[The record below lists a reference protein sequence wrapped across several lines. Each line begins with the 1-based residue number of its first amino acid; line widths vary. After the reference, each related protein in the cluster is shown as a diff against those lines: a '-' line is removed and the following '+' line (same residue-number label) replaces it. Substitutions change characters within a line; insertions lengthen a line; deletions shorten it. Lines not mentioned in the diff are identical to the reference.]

1 MDWGSWRSRLRARGA
16 ACRGRWKAIR
26 GRITRRRVVL
36 VLVAA
41 GTLATTLIVVE
52 ALVRGHLV
60 SPEDRVPT
68 GLYTRSVAWNGDPR
82 SATLIGSV
90 VGAPAEFR
98 VPVALDEMPDQLID
112 AVLAIEDKRFRDH
125 GGIDPRRIIGALVA
139 NLRAGGIAEGG
150 STITQQLAKNLFLSA
165 HRSPLRKLREA
176 ALALVLES
184 RYSKAQILEA
194 YLNEIYLGQDQGLAI
209 HGVGAAAHYYFGKA
223 VSELSLAESATLAG
237 MIHSPNRLAPT
248 RHPADATARRD
259 LVIALMQ
266 DQGRIDADEARR
278 AANDR
283 VHSRPHPSRRLDAR
297 YFRDALGAEVA
308 RDLPTRG
315 AAVYTTLDAAL
326 QQAAERAIASGLASL
341 GQSDAQA
348 ALVAIDPRTGEV
360 LAMVGG
366 RDYGV
371 SQFNR
376 AVDAHR
382 QPGSAFKP
390 IVALAALER
399 AGGGDA
405 APAFTLASH
414 VADVP
419 LSVPT
424 REGPW
429 QPANYDGDYRGEV
442 TLREAL
448 EQSRNVPFA
457 RIGMAIG
464 PDRIV
469 ATASRLGITSTLLP
483 VPALALGSGEVTLL
497 ELVRAYGVFA
507 NAGELAATRMVLAT
521 RIGRGA
527 LRERD
532 PSRLVRV
539 ADPAAAYL
547 VTSALQGAV
556 DHGTGAALQPYRF
569 PGDVAGKTGTSND
582 WRDAWFV
589 AYTPTLVV
597 GVWVGHDDG
606 TSLRR
611 TGAQAALPIVARFL
625 GDADLEHEL
634 FPEPEGVVEEWIATG
649 QGGWL
654 ARCHQREVFLL
665 GTQPEGQGCIHYG
678 PDDWDFQIDVDREQ
692 FDDWRRTL
700 QRGAESWLRQQIA
713 TRLQSLVD
721 R

>member
-1 MDWGSWRSRLRARGA
+1 MDWGTWKDRLRVRGEAWRARSAALRSR
-16 ACRGRWKAIR
+16 C
-26 GRITRRRVVL
+26 TRQRL
-36 VLVAA
+36 VLGVLAVS
-41 GTLATTLIVVE
+41 TLATTGIVAE

-60 SPEDRVPT
+60 TPEDRVPT
-68 GLYTRSVAWNGDPR
+68 GLYTRSDAWNGDER

-90 VGAPAEFR
+90 VGAPAESR
-98 VPVALDEMPDQLID
+98 VPVALGEMPDDLVD

-125 GGIDPRRIIGALVA
+125 GGIDPRRIGGAMVA
-139 NLRAGGIAEGG
+139 NIRAGGIAEGG

-165 HRSPLRKLREA
+165 HRTPLRKLREA

-194 YLNEIYLGQDQGLAI
+194 YLNEIYLGQDQGSAI
-209 HGVGAAAHYYFGKA
+209 HGVGAAARYYFGKD

-248 RHPADATARRD
+248 RHPADATVRRD

-266 DQGRIDADEARR
+266 DQGRIDADEALR
-278 AANDR
+278 ATRMR
-283 VHSRPHPSRRLDAR
+283 VRARPHPSRTLDAR
-297 YFRDALGAEVA
+297 YFRDALGRDVA
-308 RDLPTRG
+308 RGLPDRG
-315 AAVYTTLDAAL
+315 AAVYTTLDASL
-326 QQAAERAIASGLASL
+326 QRAAERAMASGLASL
-341 GQSDAQA
+341 AQPGA
-348 ALVAIDPRTGEV
+348 QGALVAIDPRTGDV

-366 RDYGV
+366 RDYGA

-399 AGGGDA
+399 EGGGDA
-405 APAFTLASH
+405 APAFTLASQ
-414 VADVP
+414 VADAP

-429 QPANYDGDYRGEV
+429 RPANYDGDFRGDV

-464 PDRIV
+464 PDRIA
-469 ATASRLGITSTLLP
+469 ATAIRLGITSKLLP

-507 NAGELAATRMVLAT
+507 NAGELAASRMVLAT
-521 RIGRGA
+521 RVGRGE
-527 LRERD
+527 LREGD
-532 PSRLVRV
+532 PSRISRV

-547 VTSALQGAV
+547 VTSALEGAV
-556 DHGTGAALQPYRF
+556 QHGTGAALDPFQF
-569 PGDVAGKTGTSND
+569 TSDVAGKTGTSND
-582 WRDAWFV
+582 WRDAWFI

-597 GVWVGHDDG
+597 GVWVGQDDG
-606 TSLRR
+606 ASLRR

-625 GDADLEHEL
+625 ADADLGHER
-634 FPEPEGVVEEWIATG
+634 FEEPEGVVETWVATG
-649 QGGWL
+649 QGGWQS
-654 ARCHQREVFLL
+654 RCDQREVFLL
-665 GTQPEGQGCIHYG
+665 GTQPEGEACTHFD
-678 PDDWDFQIDVDREQ
+678 PDDWDFNIDVDRQQ
-692 FDDWRRTL
+692 FDDWKRTL
-700 QRGAESWLRQQIA
+700 QDGAESWLRQQIA
-713 TRLQSLVD
+713 VRLRSLID

>member
-1 MDWGSWRSRLRARGA
+1 MDWGTWKSHLRIRGEVWRARSAALRAR
-16 ACRGRWKAIR
+16 C
-26 GRITRRRVVL
+26 TRRRVVVGL
-36 VLVAA
+36 LAA
-41 GTLATTLIVVE
+41 GTFATTLIVVE

-60 SPEDRVPT
+60 PPEDRVPT
-68 GLYTRSVAWNGDPR
+68 GLYTRSVAWNGDAH
-82 SATLIGSV
+82 SALLIGSV
-90 VGAPAEFR
+90 VGAPAEWR
-98 VPVALDEMPDQLID
+98 VPVALGEMPDHLID
-112 AVLAIEDKRFRDH
+112 AVLAIEDKRFRQH
-125 GGIDPRRIIGALVA
+125 SGIDLRRIGGAMVA
-139 NLRAGGIAEGG
+139 NIRAGGIAEGG

-165 HRSPLRKLREA
+165 HRTPLRKLREA

-184 RYSKAQILEA
+184 RYPKAQILEA
-194 YLNEIYLGQDQGLAI
+194 YLNEIYLGQDQGIAL
-209 HGVGAAAHYYFGKA
+209 HGVGAAAHYYFGKD

-248 RHPADATARRD
+248 RHPADAAARRD

-266 DQGRIDADEARR
+266 DQGRIDDEAARHATQGRVR
-278 AANDR
+278 A
-283 VHSRPHPSRRLDAR
+283 RPHPSRTLDAR
-297 YFRDALGAEVA
+297 YFRDAVGTDVA
-308 RDLPTRG
+308 QGLPDRG
-315 AAVYTTLDAAL
+315 AAVYTTLDASL
-326 QQAAERAIASGLASL
+326 QLAAERAIAAGLASL
-341 GQSDAQA
+341 GQAGAQG
-348 ALVAIDPRTGEV
+348 ALVAIDPRTGDV

-366 RDYGV
+366 RDYGA

-399 AGGGDA
+399 MGGGDTP
-405 APAFTLASH
+405 PAFTLASH
-414 VADVP
+414 VADAP

-424 REGPW
+424 REGTW
-429 QPANYDGDYRGEV
+429 RPANYDGDFRGDV

-457 RIGMAIG
+457 RIGLAIG
-464 PDRIV
+464 PERIV
-469 ATASRLGITSTLLP
+469 AAASRLGITSTLQP

-507 NAGELAATRMVLAT
+507 NAGELAASRMVLAT
-521 RIGRGA
+521 RVGRGE

-532 PSRLVRV
+532 PAHISRV

-547 VTSALQGAV
+547 VTSALEGAV
-556 DHGTGAALQPYRF
+556 DHGTGAALQSYRF
-569 PGDVAGKTGTSND
+569 AGAIAGKTGTSND

-606 TSLRR
+606 ASLHR

-625 GDADLEHEL
+625 GEADLDDERFE
-634 FPEPEGVVEEWIATG
+634 EPEGIVEEWVGTG

-654 ARCHQREVFLL
+654 SRCDQREVFLL
-665 GTQPEGQGCIHYG
+665 GTEPEAQDCVHFD
-678 PDDWDFQIDVDREQ
+678 PDDWDLHIDVDREQ
-692 FDDWRRTL
+692 LDDWKRTI
-700 QRGAESWLRQQIA
+700 RDGAESWLREQIA
-713 TRLQSLVD
+713 ARLRSLVD